1 MVGFYSLVDFIIRVN
16 LVATKSK
23 TPTQL
28 AKSIN
33 KLEKSLSKLNILL
46 IRNNALSNSV
56 IRILN
61 EIALKLDDIEITD

>member
-1 MVGFYSLVDFIIRVN
+1 M
-16 LVATKSK
+16 ATKSK

-28 AKSIN
+28 AKSVD
-33 KLEKSLSKLNILL
+33 KLEVSLSKLNLLL

-61 EIALKLDDIEITD
+61 EIAIKLDDIEITD

>member
-1 MVGFYSLVDFIIRVN
+1 M
-16 LVATKSK
+16 ATKSK

-28 AKSIN
+28 AKSVD
-33 KLEKSLSKLNILL
+33 KLEVSLSKLNLLL

>member
-1 MVGFYSLVDFIIRVN
+1 M
-16 LVATKSK
+16 ATRKSK

-28 AKSIN
+28 AKSVD
-33 KLEKSLSKLNILL
+33 KLEESLSKLNLLL

-56 IRILN
+56 VRILN